1 MSIGFHRTWSLR
13 QNRSKSQWG
22 PVWNQSLLPRSKTSK
37 RSTGERQCS
46 TENPTRQTTPVL
58 PSSPSTITT
67 FLNPC
72 PQCSVPGVVNQ
83 GQHKQAAAMPRAQPK
98 GRYQLTQVRPPYT
111 SDVFS
116 APSSSSP
123 SPSTAKSRYS
133 PNTTLATKSVS
144 TVMPVSTLMSKAS
157 SPSSPSTQ
165 MVG

>member
-58 PSSPSTITT
+58 PSSPSTINT

-72 PQCSVPGVVNQ
+72 PQCSVPRPA
-83 GQHKQAAAMPRAQPK
+83 QASCCDATGSTKGSVSAHASAAPH
-98 GRYQLTQVRPPYT
+98 T

>member
-1 MSIGFHRTWSLR
+1 M
-13 QNRSKSQWG
+13 SKSQQIPVG
-22 PVWNQSLLPRSKTSK
+22 PRMEAESFNTLQNIKAFHR
-37 RSTGERQCS
+37 R
-46 TENPTRQTTPVL
+46 TPVFHRKSHPPNY
-58 PSSPSTITT
+58 PSVTQLA
-67 FLNPC
+67 LNDNHFS
-72 PQCSVPGVVNQ
+72 QSVPAMFSPRCSKPGPA
-83 GQHKQAAAMPRAQPK
+83 QASCCDATGLTKGSVSAHASAAPH
-98 GRYQLTQVRPPYT
+98 T